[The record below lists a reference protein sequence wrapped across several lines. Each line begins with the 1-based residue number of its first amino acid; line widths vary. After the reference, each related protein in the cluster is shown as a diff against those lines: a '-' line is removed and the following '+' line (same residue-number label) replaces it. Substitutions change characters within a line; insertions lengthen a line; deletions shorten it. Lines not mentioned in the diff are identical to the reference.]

1 MRVMPVALQMKVALL
16 LSVTRKSSRYPGRAA
31 AALKP
36 PESNSI
42 EGRHPKPRTQSRRG
56 LKLTRVLIM
65 IGGGL

>member
-31 AALKP
+31 LKP
-36 PESNSI
+36 PERNSS

-56 LKLTRVLIM
+56 LKLTRVLIV